1 MAFPRVEAGGR
12 ALGVKTCLLFLLGP
26 FRSTLQVVRTMACE
40 YALCSLFVP
49 GDRQIILGTKVR
61 GGFLARRRGGVGGA
75 HPLTRS
81 PAHLLLSRF
90 GLRMASC
97 RSSSWPL
104 EASWRCWTPTTGPS
118 GPSAWRPT
126 RLPFRPSFT
135 LPSIFLPFCNVSPF
149 CFAFYFPFSDV
160 CFHPSFL
167 VFLLIFELFFSVFCL
182 LF

>member
-61 GGFLARRRGGVGGA
+61 GGFLARQRGGGA
-75 HPLTRS
+75 RPLTRS
-81 PAHLLLSRF
+81 PFALALASEWQAADLRV
-90 GLRMASC
+90 GLWKPPGDAGRPP
-97 RSSSWPL
+97 RGPL
-104 EASWRCWTPTTGPS
+104 VPLPGARPGCPS
-118 GPSAWRPT
+118 VLPSV
-126 RLPFRPSFT
+126 LPSF
-135 LPSIFLPFCNVSPF
+135 LHSF